1 MGLQLLQPI
10 KPLRGITS
18 SHAKRVQ
25 RQQLDFMN
33 GSLSIETT
41 TPLFDK
47 TQTVSNNVLAVQ
59 LSLAAHRFSLS
70 DTRLPSPLFVFLKV
84 FESYV

>member
-1 MGLQLLQPI
+1 
-10 KPLRGITS
+10 
-18 SHAKRVQ
+18 
-25 RQQLDFMN
+25 MN

-47 TQTVSNNVLAVQ
+47 PQTVSNNVLVVQ
-59 LSLAAHRFSLS
+59 LSLAAHRFPSS
-70 DTRLPSPLFVFLKV
+70 ATRLPLRLSVFLKV

>member
-1 MGLQLLQPI
+1 
-10 KPLRGITS
+10 
-18 SHAKRVQ
+18 
-25 RQQLDFMN
+25 MN

-59 LSLAAHRFSLS
+59 LSLAAHRFPSS
-70 DTRLPSPLFVFLKV
+70 ATRLPSRLSVFLEV